1 MADDDSIFGKS
12 GIMDLPTPAPS
23 AFRRSGTQAPEAS
36 TSMEDLQGKS
46 GSYEIPEPVSFWSE
60 VGRGSLSGVLK
71 GGADVA
77 GLPGELAAGVQ
88 WAAPHV
94 GYIGR
99 RVGEAAG
106 LLTPGTAQS
115 VWEQARKEEE
125 QAATP
130 ETKSGRYTNVL
141 GYNIPRTAVTQ
152 EWTEQNIPG
161 AKFEPKS
168 IYGETAQG
176 IGRFASGT
184 AIPGGLGATLARR
197 GTMATLGAMGRGAV
211 SGAGAGAGFEAAGHG
226 AEALREAGA
235 MSDSPVVE
243 AAMRLSGAL
252 VGGGLGSKAANIA
265 QRFVA
270 PSTSATERLGAA
282 MARDYRE
289 GTSAMTFE
297 DFQRRMSSGALP
309 IDAMGPRAQKVIA
322 EAARISPV
330 TSEQAG
336 RLATRVAERT
346 DQASQNVSDRI
357 SSLFGNRS
365 NPAELSDAIEAA
377 NRTHID
383 NLYNLSR
390 SSPAAASMWSPEIEN
405 FTKADAFRKAMSQA
419 NSEATFPINKM
430 ITPVFDA
437 SGNISRAPNLAYWDK
452 VKQYLD
458 DQINDAK
465 GKNAGA
471 LARALIDL
479 KKKFVAQLDT
489 AVPAYAN
496 ARNAAAEVFGSQNA
510 LEAGYNAL
518 KNVNAFKS
526 QDIKNAF
533 SKMPK
538 DQQELFSTG
547 AAGFLS
553 EFVLDKGI
561 NNLNNLLSKEGVSER
576 AKMILGSNNF
586 DNIMNQVKTER
597 TMAGTRVPIP
607 GAGDVGHKW
616 SDILPSMQNFP
627 LIGGAAG
634 LISPAVFSGAIPLTL
649 DHLLTGGAGTIASL
663 VARGAYNASEHQI
676 AKRIMDMAG
685 TTDPRKLARLQSE
698 LQSSPGWKEF
708 LAKTLPIT
716 LASRTAQYGY
726 LGGVPG
732 ALSEPRPQRAAGGKV
747 NEGDIHER
755 LVGRLMDLADKAKK
769 TTQKSTEGLL
779 EAPDEAIVHA
789 LKVADN
795 VI

>member
-161 AKFEPKS
+161 AKFEPQS
-168 IYGETAQG
+168 IYGKTAQE

-390 SSPAAASMWSPEIEN
+390 TSPAAASMWSPDIIQ
-405 FTKADAFRKAMSQA
+405 FTQNDFFKKAMNQA
-419 NSEATFPINKM
+419 NSVATIPTNRIVA
-430 ITPVFDA
+430 PVFDA
-437 SGNISRAPNLAYWDK
+437 SGNISKAPNLAYWDK
-452 VKQYLD
+452 VKQYID
-458 DQINDAK
+458 DQISAAK
-465 GKNAGA
+465 RAGENS
-471 LARALIDL
+471 LVRDL
-479 KKKFVAQLDT
+479 TNLKGQFVKRLDI
-489 AVPAYAN
+489 AVPDYAK
-496 ARNAAAEVFGSQNA
+496 ARNAAAEVFGAQNA

-518 KNVNAFKS
+518 KNVDVFKA

-538 DQQELFSTG
+538 EQQELFAVG
-547 AAGFLS
+547 GAGFLNNLVQN
-553 EFVLDKGI
+553 EGI
-561 NNLNNLLSKEGVSER
+561 NKINSLLSRPGVSER
-576 AKMILGSNNF
+576 ARMILGSKNF

-597 TMAGTRVPIP
+597 TMAGTRVPVP
-607 GAGDVGHKW
+607 GAADIGHKW
-616 SDILPSMQNFP
+616 SDILPP
-627 LIGGAAG
+627 LPVIGGGGGILGSA
-634 LISPAVFSGAIPLTL
+634 IYSGAVPLTM
-649 DHLLTGGAGTIASL
+649 DHLVTGGLGTLASL
-663 VARGAYNASEHQI
+663 AARGAYNFSERQI
-676 AKRIMDMAG
+676 AERIMGMAG